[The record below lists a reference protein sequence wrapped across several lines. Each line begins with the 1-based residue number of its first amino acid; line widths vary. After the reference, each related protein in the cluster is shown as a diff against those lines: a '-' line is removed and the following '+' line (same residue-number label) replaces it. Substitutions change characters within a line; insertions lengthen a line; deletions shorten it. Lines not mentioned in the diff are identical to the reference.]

1 MSESASTPK
10 QAAGRKLIIK
20 PKAQVMSRADGD
32 YYPEIEPFC
41 TGMLAVSGGHQIYFE
56 ESGNANGK
64 PVVFLHGGPGG
75 GTSPTYRR
83 FFNPDVYRII
93 LFDQR
98 GCGKSKPFA
107 SLENNTT
114 WDLVSD
120 IEALRKHFG
129 IEKWMV
135 FGGSWGSTLAIAYA
149 ETHPEHVTELVL
161 RGIFLGRRHE
171 LDWFYQDG
179 ASFIFPEYWKPYYEH
194 IPQRERGN
202 MIKAYYKR
210 LTSSDPAVRLAAA
223 KVWSIWEGCASKLH
237 IDKDL
242 IARNSDDSFATAFA
256 RIECHYFINRCFLE
270 SDDQLLRNVE
280 RIRHI
285 PATIV
290 QGRYDMVCP
299 ATTAHDLH
307 DAWPEA
313 EFHVIADAGHSMSE
327 PGIKRALLAA
337 CDKYAGIWPQ

>member
-1 MSESASTPK
+1 
-10 QAAGRKLIIK
+10 
-20 PKAQVMSRADGD
+20 
-32 YYPEIEPFC
+32 
-41 TGMLAVSGGHQIYFE
+41 
-56 ESGNANGK
+56 
-64 PVVFLHGGPGG
+64 
-75 GTSPTYRR
+75 
-83 FFNPDVYRII
+83 
-93 LFDQR
+93 
-98 GCGKSKPFA
+98 
-107 SLENNTT
+107 
-114 WDLVSD
+114 
-120 IEALRKHFG
+120 
-129 IEKWMV
+129 
-135 FGGSWGSTLAIAYA
+135 
-149 ETHPEHVTELVL
+149 
-161 RGIFLGRRHE
+161 
-171 LDWFYQDG
+171 
-179 ASFIFPEYWKPYYEH
+179 
-194 IPQRERGN
+194 
-202 MIKAYYKR
+202 
-210 LTSSDPAVRLAAA
+210 
-223 KVWSIWEGCASKLH
+223 VWSIWEGCASKLH